1 MKFKKIIILGLS
13 LFAFN
18 LTLTSCNSSNVDKYT
33 QTLSTIAEDTDSS
46 NDNVNPDVEKVT
58 LTIQVG
64 SNEKRYDFPKGTI
77 IKVSELKKLTGLQRI
92 GRTIEG
98 FYYDSEMNEK
108 IKDELEITEN
118 LKIYIKYG
126 LRKIIC

>member
-33 QTLSTIAEDTDSS
+33 QTLSTIVEDTDSS

-58 LTIQVG
+58 LTIQAG
-64 SNEKRYDFPKGTI
+64 SSEKRYDFPKGTI

-92 GRTIEG
+92 NRTIQG

-118 LKIYIKYG
+118 LKIYVKYG